1 MKCGCTGTKKKKRH
15 SLHSEWKNCHHIQTK
30 KSMPE
35 LIKSENDV
43 DCPFFF
49 LIGWALFNMNLFY
62 VVRQSI
68 HSFTWTSWIVW
79 KSQCNEW
86 DRNSGETRP
95 GCRTMTMHLLTC
107 HSLSLNFNEAR
118 DYYSPTAALLSR
130 SGTLKTFFVPT
141 VEIHAESLPFQMIE
155 ETEEIHQGIYAP
167 LQKISSRMCS
177 RNWKYVGSGV

>member
-1 MKCGCTGTKKKKRH
+1 MKCGCTGTKKKKGTVFTVSGRTVTT
-15 SLHSEWKNCHHIQTK
+15 SKQK
-30 KSMPE
+30 KACQSWSKVKMM
-35 LIKSENDV
+35 LIV
-43 DCPFFF
+43 LFFF